1 MSLSKREN
9 RLSSVLLLLLIAALT
24 SSWLTFPYLLEGRQI
39 LSQTGQDIK
48 LDQLER
54 GQTVSQLLSRR
65 FITPERH
72 EITGTFAARE
82 YFEYSGQLQSMQLLE
97 ADTHH
102 VFFIAESIHTGKLPE
117 RMPELTLLLPDN
129 TNILAT
135 SVEGPSLADHHRSLT
150 VKFPKIQA
158 DGSPTIPAN
167 GDPFRI
173 VVQNWFPN
181 GTDYVAWMEWSYPL
195 DLPQNLGEKGFT
207 APWLAML
214 LAVGLLASVLTPCM
228 LQLSAMYFAVLV
240 GSCTLFGEGQRQQ
253 AAGVNPNQRR
263 LVMNFSMAFIAG
275 FVILFAGVGALI
287 GWSGLMMQAYIGL
300 YSTQISIA
308 AGAVVV
314 AFGIYLAYQAQ
325 MPVACK
331 LPLAGLSRSIRKH
344 SMLASA
350 ILAIGYSLGC
360 ITCFGGAIIGTLLI
374 YIGTLDSPLLGA
386 GIMAIFALGVAIPFL
401 LAAWLFGRSPRLM
414 ATLAGWQKP
423 VQYLTALVVLFF
435 GLVLIT
441 DNYHVLSD
449 AIYPYLGL
457 G

>member
-1 MSLSKREN
+1 MSLTEREN
-9 RLSSVLLLLLIAALT
+9 RLSAVFLLLLIAALT

-39 LSQTGQDIK
+39 LSQTGQDVK
-48 LDQLER
+48 LEKLER

-65 FITPERH
+65 YITPERH

-102 VFFIAESIHTGKLPE
+102 VFFIAESIHIGKLPA
-117 RMPELTLLLPDN
+117 RMPEVTLLLPDD

-135 SVEGPSLADHHRSLT
+135 SVEGPAQADHHRSLT
-150 VKFPKIQA
+150 VKFPKTQP

-181 GTDYVAWMEWSYPL
+181 GADYVAWLEWNYPL
-195 DLPQNLGEKGFT
+195 DLPNDLGEDSFS

-240 GSCTLFGEGQRQQ
+240 GSGTLLGGDQQ
-253 AAGVNPNQRR
+253 QVGTEVSSQQRR
-263 LVMNFSMAFIAG
+263 QVMSFSMAFIAG
-275 FVILFAGVGALI
+275 FVILFALVGALI
-287 GWSGLMMQAYIGL
+287 GWSGLLMQAYIGL

-314 AFGIYLAYQAQ
+314 AFGIYLAYQAG
-325 MPVACK
+325 MPLACK
-331 LPLAGLSRSIRKH
+331 LPLAGISRGIRKH

-423 VQYLTALVVLFF
+423 VQYLMALVVLFF

>member
-1 MSLSKREN
+1 MSLSERDN
-9 RLSSVLLLLLIAALT
+9 RFSALFLLLLIAALT
-24 SSWLTFPYLLEGRQI
+24 SSWLTFPYLLQGRQI
-39 LSQTGQDIK
+39 LSQTGQEVK
-48 LDQLER
+48 LEQLER

-65 FITPERH
+65 FITQDRH

-82 YFEYSGQLQSMQLLE
+82 YFEHSGQLQTMQLLE

-117 RMPELTLLLPDN
+117 RMPEVTLLLPDD
-129 TNILAT
+129 TNILAS
-135 SVEGPSLADHHRSLT
+135 SVEGPSQADHHRSLT
-150 VKFPKIQA
+150 VKFPKTLP
-158 DGSPTIPAN
+158 DGSPSIPAN

-173 VVQNWFPN
+173 VVQNFFPN
-181 GTDYVAWMEWSYPL
+181 GTDYVGWLEWSYPL
-195 DLPQNLGEKGFT
+195 QLPDNLGDEAFS
-207 APWLAML
+207 APWLAMV

-240 GSCTLFGEGQRQQ
+240 GSSTLFGEQQQ
-253 AAGVNPNQRR
+253 AEGSAVNAHQRR
-263 LVMNFSMAFIAG
+263 QMMSFAVAFIAG
-275 FVILFAGVGALI
+275 FVILFAAVGALI
-287 GWSGLMMQAYIGL
+287 GWSGLLMQAYIGL

-314 AFGIYLAYQAQ
+314 AFGVYLAYQAR

-331 LPLAGLSRSIRKH
+331 LPLAGISRGVRRH

-374 YIGTLDSPLLGA
+374 YIGTLDSPALGA
-386 GIMAIFALGVAIPFL
+386 GIMAIFALGVAVPFL
-401 LAAWLFGRSPRLM
+401 LAAWLLGRSPGLM
-414 ATLAGWQKP
+414 KSLAGWQKP
-423 VQYLTALVVLFF
+423 VQYFTALVVLFF

-449 AIYPYLGL
+449 ALYPYLGL